1 MGKNSF
7 KIAVVLLLL
16 AVFAGSML
24 VAGCNSKVADVKT
37 IKPGILLVGS
47 EGTYPPFEM
56 SVDGKS
62 TGFDI
67 DIANA
72 LAARLGLKAQTV
84 KTKFKSMIPGL
95 VAGNYD
101 VIISAMTITPARAK
115 VISFSKPY
123 MTADQSICVRMNSG
137 IKTSADLAGKIV
149 GVETDTTGQLKAL
162 ELQKSVGIKKVQS
175 FDNIKLA
182 FEALEI
188 GRIDAI
194 INDFPVNAYM
204 SAQTQNTEVASL
216 IKTNESYGIGVA
228 LRNAQMLA
236 GVDKALAAI
245 KADGTYKSIYDKWFA
260 PVTN

>member
-1 MGKNSF
+1 
-7 KIAVVLLLL
+7 
-16 AVFAGSML
+16 
-24 VAGCNSKVADVKT
+24 
-37 IKPGILLVGS
+37 
-47 EGTYPPFEM
+47 
-56 SVDGKS
+56 
-62 TGFDI
+62 
-67 DIANA
+67 
-72 LAARLGLKAQTV
+72 
-84 KTKFKSMIPGL
+84 
-95 VAGNYD
+95 
-101 VIISAMTITPARAK
+101 
-115 VISFSKPY
+115 
-123 MTADQSICVRMNSG
+123 
-137 IKTSADLAGKIV
+137 
-149 GVETDTTGQLKAL
+149 
-162 ELQKSVGIKKVQS
+162 VGIKKVQS